1 MSPYGVCVIAK
12 SEGIRRVPLANAYLG
27 PKTMG
32 RPGFPVRRTGRDRM
46 KCAGATK
53 LRRKS
58 GATPPRSHL
67 LNPANR
73 ALDSKNSWVYGQ
85 LFTKLVTLILP
96 SPVAKSHPVV
106 A

>member
-32 RPGFPVRRTGRDRM
+32 RSP
-46 KCAGATK
+46 
-53 LRRKS
+53 